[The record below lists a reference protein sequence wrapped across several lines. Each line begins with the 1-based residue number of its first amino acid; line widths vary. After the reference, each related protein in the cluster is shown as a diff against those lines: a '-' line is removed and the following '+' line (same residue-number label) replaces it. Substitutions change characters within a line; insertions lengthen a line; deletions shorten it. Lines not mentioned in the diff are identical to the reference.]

1 MALSIE
7 WRKGVFDETILIVE
21 EETLVRAILAATAER
36 LSKMLTTPGE
46 LSTWS
51 SDRPLE
57 PEEHDPAVFG
67 ELVISRAEAGQVM
80 WIDPERFWDGI
91 YKWFRSRGVDYDTA
105 VVAA

>member
-1 MALSIE
+1 MGLSVE
-7 WRKGVFDETILIVE
+7 WRRGVFEETILIVE
-21 EETLVRAILAATAER
+21 EETLVRAVLAATAEH
-36 LSKMLTTPGE
+36 LSKMLTTPGA

-51 SDRPLE
+51 SERPLA

-67 ELVISRAEAGQVM
+67 ELVISRADSGQVI

-91 YKWFRSRGVDYDTA
+91 YNWFRSRGVDYDS